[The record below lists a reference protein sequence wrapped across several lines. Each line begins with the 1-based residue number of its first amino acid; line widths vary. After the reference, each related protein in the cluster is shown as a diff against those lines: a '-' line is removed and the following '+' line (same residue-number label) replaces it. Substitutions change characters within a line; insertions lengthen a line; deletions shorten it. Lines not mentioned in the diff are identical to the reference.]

1 MKYDNITP
9 AVFINRPNRFIA
21 DVEINGKRETVHV
34 KNTGRCR
41 ELLLPGTRVFLTAPG
56 SPGRKTK
63 YDLVTV
69 EKRTDQGT
77 LLVNIDSQIPNDVA
91 GEWLPCSGL
100 FSKDAVYTREYTF
113 ENSRFDFCV
122 DENKKRS
129 FIEVKGCTLENDGVC
144 CFPDAPTV
152 RGVKHLKGL
161 ISAANEGYGAY
172 LLFIVQMKGMRYLV
186 PNDATHPEFGDTMRK
201 AAMSGVKILAVE
213 CDINKDSI
221 VACRQI
227 PVSLK

>member
-1 MKYDNITP
+1 MKYANIHK
-9 AVFINRPNRFIA
+9 AVFISRLNRFVA
-21 DVEINGKRETVHV
+21 RVQINGSEELVHV

-41 ELLLPGTRVFLTAPG
+41 ELLIPGCTVYLFR
-56 SPGRKTK
+56 SENDSRKTK

-113 ENSRFDFCV
+113 ENSRFDFCI

-161 ISAANEGYGAY
+161 ISAADEGYGAY

-201 AAMSGVKILAVE
+201 ASMSGVKILAVE
-213 CDINKDSI
+213 CDVNKDSI